1 MSKEFESNL
10 QNIANSIGKE
20 LNALFIPKLRI
31 LGVYD
36 KDVKENYIE
45 EFNQFVLYINK
56 SVSKIYN
63 YCLSDSLTP

>member
-45 EFNQFVLYINK
+45 EFRRRGENK
-56 SVSKIYN
+56 VNSYRMDQH
-63 YCLSDSLTP
+63 CF